1 MVSLGPG
8 CGRLLA
14 LLALGLGYTLSGCAG
29 PTADLEDI
37 RKRAICHLAE
47 VDGRLDLLP
56 AGHDALGARLVTLD
70 RDGALAAVRAMDDG
84 RPTGLAM
91 VRIESPRPM
100 IAMVLQVGPAA
111 RRRTPVLR
119 HLVNVTVEADTEERE
134 SVETWIRSRGG
145 SLLIMSAS
153 TGAALPTALV
163 RGSGLDIRTS
173 TDLDA
178 VLLQGLAM
186 AEGAGAAW
194 VLGALSRPTL
204 EALQRFMSQH
214 GESVHLVA
222 VERIMEPPTAPEWLR
237 RCSD

>member
-14 LLALGLGYTLSGCAG
+14 LLALGLGYALSACAG
-29 PTADLEDI
+29 PTADLEAT
-37 RKRAICHLAE
+37 RKRAICDLAE
-47 VDGRLDLLP
+47 VDGRLDLVP
-56 AGHDALGARLVTLD
+56 VGHGALGARLVTLD
-70 RDGALAAVRAMDDG
+70 RNGALTAVRAMDDE

-91 VRIESPRPM
+91 VRVESPRPM
-100 IAMVLQVGPAA
+100 IAMVLQVRPAD
-111 RRRTPVLR
+111 TGWPPTLR
-119 HLVNVTVEADTEERE
+119 HLINVAVEADTEEHE

-145 SLLIMSAS
+145 SLLVMSAS
-153 TGAALPTALV
+153 TDAALPIALV
-163 RGSGLDIRTS
+163 QGSGLDIRKS
-173 TDLDA
+173 RDLDA

-194 VLGALSRPTL
+194 ILGALNRPTL

-222 VERIMEPPTAPEWLR
+222 VERIMEPPAAPEWLR